1 MGPYSL
7 SLCHCLINL
16 VKFTHFLAFQ
26 LDLKFPEVKSYSSE
40 ISCCITNHSNIQW
53 LKIKIIILLSLIISV
68 GREFRKLSGGQCWPW
83 SHAIA
88 IRQWQEQLGAGWASC
103 FQEFQ
108 GLSMLGTLAFLTAWQ
123 PQGSGTSHI

>member
-7 SLCHCLINL
+7 SLCRCLINL

-26 LDLKFPEVKSYSSE
+26 LDFKFPEVKSYSSE
-40 ISCCITNHSNIQW
+40 ISYCITNQSNIQW

-68 GREFRKLSGGQCWPW
+68 CREFRQLSGGQCCPW

-88 IRQWQEQLGAGWASC
+88 IRQWQEQLGAGRASC

-108 GLSMLGTLAFLTAWQ
+108 GLSMLGTLAFLTAWRS
-123 PQGSGTSHI
+123 QGSGTSHI